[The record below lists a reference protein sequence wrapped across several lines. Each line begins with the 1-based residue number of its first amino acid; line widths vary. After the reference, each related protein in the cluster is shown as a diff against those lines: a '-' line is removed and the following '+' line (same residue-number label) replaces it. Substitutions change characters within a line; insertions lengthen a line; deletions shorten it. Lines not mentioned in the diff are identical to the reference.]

1 MEYNVYI
8 PSLIRQANDVK
19 ENPGLTLFNIIDPM
33 RTASADYSQGS
44 EVLFGDNAG
53 KQCVGMSLT
62 AIIYH
67 QIEHISNWTSSTL
80 NNILTFGNNP
90 SFLSNS
96 VSRSR

>member
-1 MEYNVYI
+1 M
-8 PSLIRQANDVK
+8 K

-90 SFLSNS
+90 YISIKQCVAFP
-96 VSRSR
+96 VKQTRGVVHRSSPG